1 MFCIITDFF
10 ERLFITNNRGSREDV
25 KKRLK
30 LILAH
35 DRSTLNA
42 STLEKLRK
50 EILIVVSKYVEL
62 DTDSLEFSIKTDS
75 RMTALIAN
83 LPIRKIIQLEDN
95 L

>member
-1 MFCIITDFF
+1 MITEFF
-10 ERLFITNNRGSREDV
+10 ERIFINNNRGSREDV
-25 KKRLK
+25 KRRLK
-30 LILAH
+30 LVLAH

-42 STLEKLRK
+42 STLEKMRK

-62 DTDSLEFSIKTDS
+62 DTDSLEFSIRTDS

-83 LPIRKIIQLEDN
+83 LPIRRILQSDDN